1 MYSMQSCPTDDPQ
14 ILLFDLFLIIFT
26 MGRRAN
32 MPQRHTVAEGKSY
45 LSLFDPGVVTI
56 SAGVVTIR
64 AVSCLNEALGVKV
77 GYVLAVGKNG
87 VYFN

>member
-1 MYSMQSCPTDDPQ
+1 MYSMLSCPTDDPQ
-14 ILLFDLFLIIFT
+14 TLLFDLFFIIFT
-26 MGRRAN
+26 MSRRVN
-32 MPQRHTVAEGKSY
+32 IPKRHSVNEGKPY
-45 LSLFDPGVVTI
+45 LSLFDLGVVTI